1 MLIRFL
7 NNVYLYLLSLLK
19 MTRKYLRNIKKMYI
33 KAIYV
38 VTQ

>member
-19 MTRKYLRNIKKMYI
+19 MTRKYLRNIKKCTLKPFML
-33 KAIYV
+33 
-38 VTQ
+38 